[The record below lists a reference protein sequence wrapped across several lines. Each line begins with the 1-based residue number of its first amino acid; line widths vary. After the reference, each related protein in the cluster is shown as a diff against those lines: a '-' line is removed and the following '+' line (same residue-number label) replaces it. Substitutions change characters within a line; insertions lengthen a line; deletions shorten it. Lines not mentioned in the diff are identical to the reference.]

1 MPSANEDVL
10 LRSDG
15 PTPTVQHS
23 QQSETNTT
31 AQFLRSLVQQP
42 QPTTTNATT
51 EENRTARQL
60 RLTRRERDYRTRSHR
75 DQLSTTQYRS
85 TRFHHSSSSTS
96 HRHSYHRRHQHHR
109 STSRD
114 RSYERTRRLE
124 TRSKYNNAHDF
135 NWRQRLTQFYS
146 DFRKML
152 QMWSVGPYKEGLQKQ
167 IQKKNTKKHQPIYH

>member
-1 MPSANEDVL
+1 MAEANNIDMPSANEEVL

-85 TRFHHSSSSTS
+85 TRFHHSTSSTS

-124 TRSKYNNAHDF
+124 TRKRCYKCDQLGHIKKDCKNKY
-135 NWRQRLTQFYS
+135 RKRTQRNINQYIIN
-146 DFRKML
+146 
-152 QMWSVGPYKEGLQKQ
+152 GPCYLYQR
-167 IQKKNTKKHQPIYH
+167 

>member
-1 MPSANEDVL
+1 MAEANNIDMPSANEDVL

-51 EENRTARQL
+51 KENRTARQL

-124 TRSKYNNAHDF
+124 TRKRCYKCGQVGHIKKDCKNKY
-135 NWRQRLTQFYS
+135 RKRTQRNINQYIIN
-146 DFRKML
+146 
-152 QMWSVGPYKEGLQKQ
+152 GPCYLYQR
-167 IQKKNTKKHQPIYH
+167 

>member
-1 MPSANEDVL
+1 MAEANNIDMPSANEEVL

-23 QQSETNTT
+23 QQSKTNTT

-85 TRFHHSSSSTS
+85 TRFHHSTSSTS

-124 TRSKYNNAHDF
+124 TRKRCYKCGQVGHIKKDCKNKY
-135 NWRQRLTQFYS
+135 RKRTQRNINQYIIN
-146 DFRKML
+146 
-152 QMWSVGPYKEGLQKQ
+152 GPCYLYQR
-167 IQKKNTKKHQPIYH
+167 